1 MDLSA
6 IDARARGAYPA
17 LVLDQFTRRQA
28 VADRIVRGALPSVGH
43 ERAAF
48 GPGRGYPC
56 HACGEP
62 VLCSQVEVS
71 ASFRVE
77 ASRRFHVDCFGIW
90 RVAVHDASD
99 AQAKQAAREA
109 LTSRRS

>member
-1 MDLSA
+1 
-6 IDARARGAYPA
+6 
-17 LVLDQFTRRQA
+17 VLDELTRRQA
-28 VADRIVRGALPSVGH
+28 VADRIVRGALPRVGH

-62 VLCSQVEVS
+62 VLCTQIEVS

-77 ASRRFHVDCFGIW
+77 SARRFHIDCFGIW

-99 AQAKQAAREA
+99 AEAKQRAQEQ
-109 LTSRRS
+109 LTTRRT